1 MNAGKL
7 AAPTLL
13 MAMFMTSLMAIAIRN
28 LVDEGLSVFDAT
40 FLRLSIAAAVIV
52 LAVIATR
59 SWHVFKIKPR
69 DLVFFILFAVF
80 KFLSDYTLFHSLD
93 TISVGLAALLQNIA
107 PYFVMVMAF
116 FLFREKVGGVTLFA
130 VMMGSFGCIL
140 MSGKALMSQSID
152 VSGIVSAL
160 LSAFFLGTFF
170 VGSRINNDR
179 GYSTATYLAFVF
191 IGAALAALPF
201 SNIGDIATGMTKPSV
216 LFNALSLGIVMTM
229 IPYYII
235 GWSTRYLSPVT
246 VAVICVSEV
255 IFAVII
261 GTLYYG
267 EPLDIQ
273 DILGVLLLVG
283 SIVMISLAD
292 AKKRKGKDA
301 ASPESSDPVD
311 GEISG

>member
-1 MNAGKL
+1 MNAGKF
-7 AAPTLL
+7 AAPILL
-13 MAMFMTSLMAIAIRN
+13 MAMLMTSLMAIAIRN

-93 TISVGLAALLQNIA
+93 TISVGLAALLQNTA

-116 FLFREKVGGVTLFA
+116 FMFREKVGRMTLFA

-152 VSGIVSAL
+152 VSGIISAL

-170 VGSRINNDR
+170 VGSRVNNDR

-191 IGAALAALPF
+191 VGAALAALPF

-235 GWSTRYLSPVT
+235 GWSTKHLSPVT
-246 VAVICVSEV
+246 ASVICVSEV

-267 EPLDIQ
+267 ERLDVQ
-273 DILGVLLLVG
+273 DALGILLLVG
-283 SIVMISLAD
+283 SIIMISFAD
-292 AKKRKGKDA
+292 AKKRKADEG
-301 ASPESSDPVD
+301 SSAQ
-311 GEISG
+311 ST